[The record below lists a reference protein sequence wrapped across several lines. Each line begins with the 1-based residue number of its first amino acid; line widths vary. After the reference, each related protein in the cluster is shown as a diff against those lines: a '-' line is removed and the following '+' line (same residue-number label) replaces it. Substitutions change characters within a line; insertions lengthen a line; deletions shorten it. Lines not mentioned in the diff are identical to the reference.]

1 MSTLLTGV
9 FIASLLGS
17 LHCVGMCG
25 GFVAFYSGADGSGG
39 ARRLLSHAAYSG
51 GRLVAYSILG
61 LAAGAIGAALDLA
74 GSLAGVQRIAAVA
87 AGAVMI
93 AWGILALLQIGGVK
107 VFKHGS
113 NSAIAGWLRPRDHP
127 GRGPPSGGA
136 GRRGRP
142 PLGGP
147 ALRLAVGLC
156 RHRRRHRLGAERCSR
171 SWRPSGP
178 ARSPILLA
186 LGLGA
191 QILSVPLRRHIPALT
206 AVILVALGLY
216 AIIGRPTTALAA
228 MTRNTSTPPMA
239 PSHHPTTPRPAAVET
254 DRNDAGAPIIPASHH
269 RSLKH
274 RDHGEPRRSHRA
286 IPIESRRHEAS
297 ICSEIGGT
305 LTPTITSPQIGFQ
318 MAV

>member
-1 MSTLLTGV
+1 MVALLTTV

-87 AGAVMI
+87 AGAVMVV
-93 AWGILALLQIGGVK
+93 WGVFALLQIGGVR
-107 VFKHGS
+107 VFKHRS
-113 NSAIAGWLRPRDHP
+113 NSKIASWLRRGITLVGNRPPVVRAATVGMLSGVLPCGWLWAFVVTA
-127 GRGPPSGGA
+127 A
-136 GRRGRP
+136 GTGSA
-142 PLGGP
+142 LGGV
-147 ALRLAVGLC
+147 AVMAVFWAGTV
-156 RHRRRHRLGAERCSR
+156 
-171 SWRPSGP
+171 
-178 ARSPILLA
+178 PILLA

-191 QILSVPLRRHIPALT
+191 QVLSTPLRRHIPAVT

-228 MTRNTSTPPMA
+228 IQKHQHSTDGSVPSPDDPP
-239 PSHHPTTPRPAAVET
+239 PCCE
-254 DRNDAGAPIIPASHH
+254 
-269 RSLKH
+269 
-274 RDHGEPRRSHRA
+274 E
-286 IPIESRRHEAS
+286 E
-297 ICSEIGGT
+297 
-305 LTPTITSPQIGFQ
+305 
-318 MAV
+318 